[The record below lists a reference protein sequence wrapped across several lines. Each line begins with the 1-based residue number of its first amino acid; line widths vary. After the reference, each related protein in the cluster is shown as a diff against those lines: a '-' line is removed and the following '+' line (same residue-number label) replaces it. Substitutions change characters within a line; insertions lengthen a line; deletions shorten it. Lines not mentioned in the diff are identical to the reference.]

1 MGLSEEASSP
11 PRFKE
16 TSMQN
21 IEVIFPMNDGRI
33 RGFRL
38 ELRAPYEM
46 YGYHMVNGAWT
57 EMGKLI
63 ADDMATLDDAE
74 QFLRSMNKRHA
85 KYRRF

>member
-1 MGLSEEASSP
+1 
-11 PRFKE
+11 
-16 TSMQN
+16 MQN

-38 ELRAPYEM
+38 ELRAPHEM
-46 YGYHMVNGAWT
+46 YGYYFNDGVWT
-57 EMGKLI
+57 EMGEMI

-74 QFLRSMNKRHA
+74 NFLRSMNKRHA

>member
-1 MGLSEEASSP
+1 
-11 PRFKE
+11 
-16 TSMQN
+16 MQN

-38 ELRAPYEM
+38 ELRAPREM
-46 YGYHMVNGAWT
+46 YGYYFNDGVWT
-57 EMGKLI
+57 EMGEMI

-74 QFLRSMNKRHA
+74 NFLRSMNKRHA